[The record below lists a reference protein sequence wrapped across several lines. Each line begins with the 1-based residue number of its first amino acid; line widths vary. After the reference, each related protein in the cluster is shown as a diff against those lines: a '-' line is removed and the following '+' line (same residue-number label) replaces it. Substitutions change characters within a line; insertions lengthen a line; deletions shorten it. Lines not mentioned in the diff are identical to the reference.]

1 LLKNDQV
8 TDIRLRREEVKN
20 TTDVNKLVEIF
31 KTDSNWAIR
40 LQALVNIRDEK
51 ILVNI
56 ASDLSLDWTFRKE
69 ALDRI
74 GDQETLFHLASKEP
88 LQELREFLVEKIK
101 VRKYLLELKKVYLSK
116 LGNQEHG
123 ILSGKIT
130 NQLSNLDNSIS
141 FILED

>member
-1 LLKNDQV
+1 V

-40 LQALVNIRDEK
+40 LQALVNIKDEN

>member
-1 LLKNDQV
+1 MLKNDQV

-40 LQALVNIRDEK
+40 LQALVNIKDEN

>member
-40 LQALVNIRDEK
+40 LQALVNIKDEN